1 MAVVLCSPAREKAM
15 TRTTIMLPEELK
27 VRAQEK
33 AREVG
38 ISLGELL
45 RESLELRL
53 GVPGDRLEDPLFSN
67 VPVYDGPA
75 PEDLSEEHDRYLYG
89 DRD

>member
-1 MAVVLCSPAREKAM
+1 M
-15 TRTTIMLPEELK
+15 TRSTIMLPEELK
-27 VRAQEK
+27 VRAQDK
-33 AREVG
+33 ARELG
-38 ISLGELL
+38 MSFGELL
-45 RESLELRL
+45 RESLERRL
-53 GVPGDRLEDPLFSN
+53 GVPGDRLEDPLFAN